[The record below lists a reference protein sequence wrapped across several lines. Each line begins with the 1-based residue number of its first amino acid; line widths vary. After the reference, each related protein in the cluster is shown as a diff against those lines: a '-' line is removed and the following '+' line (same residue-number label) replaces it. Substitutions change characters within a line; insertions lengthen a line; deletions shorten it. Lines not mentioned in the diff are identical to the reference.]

1 MNIMEKVGY
10 LKGLVQGLKIDE
22 STKEG
27 EAILAIVDVLDEIAL
42 SIEELNDS
50 QNEMSEL
57 VDILDQD
64 LGAVEEDLYGD
75 GCDCCDDDDS
85 EEEEL
90 YEVVCP
96 NCGEEIYLDEDD
108 LDEGEIE
115 CPECGSELEFDMDSI
130 EVDGDDSDEEE

>member
-1 MNIMEKVGY
+1 MNVMEKVGY

-42 SIEELNDS
+42 SLTELDDS

-57 VDILDQD
+57 VDILDHD

-75 GCDCCDDDDS
+75 EDGCDCCDDD
-85 EEEEL
+85 EL

-115 CPECGSELEFDMDSI
+115 CPECGSALEFDMDSI
-130 EVDGDDSDEEE
+130 EVDGDEDEDKE